1 MRLISIDDYNPKL
14 MQLARPIYDKHR
26 RVLLGAGRSIHPTYL
41 QRIKELDIRYL
52 FVEDAVSYGITMEEM
67 VDIPNWMD
75 AIDVLK
81 KAYDAV
87 VEKKELPIRELQRQ
101 VLLLVDEVSKRK
113 AIFLVPT
120 SSLAEELREYA
131 HSINVTLLALQLAKK
146 LGISQIQIKDFA
158 MGCLLHDI
166 GKVLT
171 VSDESEHHARVGF
184 EYLRKIREVSLLS
197 AHVAYQHHEAVDGSG
212 EPRGLDAKEI
222 HEFAQVCALAN
233 FYENSLS
240 KEGLSPHEA
249 MEYVMT
255 KSNTMFRADLI
266 SLFVQQ
272 VPSYIPGT
280 KVRLNNG
287 REGIV
292 TKILGNLQRPYIR
305 YLDTSEELSLAE
317 HHTLLIT
324 EVLQEV

>member
-26 RVLLGAGRSIHPTYL
+26 RILLGAGRSIHPTYL
-41 QRIKELDIRYL
+41 HRIKELDIRYL

-87 VEKKELPIRELQRQ
+87 VEKKELPIRELQKQ
-101 VLLLVDEVSKRK
+101 VLLLVDEVGKRK

-131 HSINVTLLALQLAKK
+131 HSINVTLLVLQLAKK
-146 LGISQIQIKDFA
+146 LGISQIQIKDLA

-171 VSDESEHHARVGF
+171 VSDEKDHHARVGF

-212 EPRGLDAKEI
+212 EPRGIPEKEI
-222 HEFAQVCALAN
+222 HEFAQVCAVAN
-233 FYENSLS
+233 FYENCLS
-240 KEGLSPHEA
+240 KEGLPPHEA

-266 SLFVQQ
+266 GLFVQQ

-292 TKILGNLQRPYIR
+292 TKILGSLQRPYIR
-305 YLDTSEELSLAE
+305 YIDTNEEISLAE

-324 EVLQEV
+324 EVLQ